1 MQSAATDPDRLALLE
16 DERRFLLTSLAD
28 LEREHEAGDL
38 DDGDYQTLKDGY
50 TQRAAAVLR
59 AIDEGRRAQ
68 PPRPPRNWP
77 RTLLVVGA
85 VVVVAVGLG
94 VAVARFAG
102 QRLPGQTVSG
112 GISEDTNSRL
122 AQARALLG
130 TDPAAAFEQ
139 YRQITLTDPDNAEAK
154 TYVGWLAAIQLSQNG
169 TPEQVREAAL
179 VLDEAIALDP
189 DRADAYCFKAV
200 VHFRFLD
207 DAATAQPAIERCAAL
222 DPPAQVA
229 ELVGGLGA
237 EIEAALASGPTRPP
251 RPDRQDLVF
260 RRTAPRTGGD
270 RCAAGTPFARSS
282 YQ

>member
-1 MQSAATDPDRLALLE
+1 MRPATTDPDRLALLE

-50 TQRAAAVLR
+50 TQRAATVLR
-59 AIDEGRRAQ
+59 AIDEGRRAE

-77 RTLLVVGA
+77 RTLLVLGA

-130 TDPAAAFEQ
+130 TDPVAAFDL
-139 YRQITLTDPDNAEAK
+139 YREVTVTDPDNAEAR
-154 TYVGWLAAIQLSQNG
+154 TYVGWLAAIQLSRNG
-169 TPEQVREAAL
+169 TPEQVRRAAL

-200 VHFRFLD
+200 VHFRFLG
-207 DAATAQPAIERCAAL
+207 DAATAQPALARCIAL
-222 DPPAQVA
+222 DPPAEVAGQVQ
-229 ELVGGLGA
+229 GLA
-237 EIEAALASGPTRPP
+237 ADIEAALAAVPTTT
-251 RPDRQDLVF
+251 
-260 RRTAPRTGGD
+260 TAP
-270 RCAAGTPFARSS
+270 
-282 YQ
+282 

>member
-77 RTLLVVGA
+77 RTLLVVGT

-139 YRQITLTDPDNAEAK
+139 YRADH
-154 TYVGWLAAIQLSQNG
+154 V
-169 TPEQVREAAL
+169 
-179 VLDEAIALDP
+179 
-189 DRADAYCFKAV
+189 DR
-200 VHFRFLD
+200 
-207 DAATAQPAIERCAAL
+207 
-222 DPPAQVA
+222 
-229 ELVGGLGA
+229 
-237 EIEAALASGPTRPP
+237 SGQRGS
-251 RPDRQDLVF
+251 QDL
-260 RRTAPRTGGD
+260 RRL
-270 RCAAGTPFARSS
+270 AGRHPAVPERDAGAGS
-282 YQ
+282 

>member
-1 MQSAATDPDRLALLE
+1 MPPAATDPDRLALLE

-68 PPRPPRNWP
+68 PSRPPRNWP

-130 TDPAAAFEQ
+130 TDPAAAFER
-139 YRQITLTDPDNAEAK
+139 YRQITLSDPDNAEAK

-207 DAATAQPAIERCAAL
+207 DAEAAQPALERCAAL
-222 DPPAQVA
+222 DPPTQVA
-229 ELVGGLGA
+229 GLVEGLAA
-237 EIEAALASGPTRPP
+237 EIEAALATGPTTTT
-251 RPDRQDLVF
+251 
-260 RRTAPRTGGD
+260 TAP
-270 RCAAGTPFARSS
+270 
-282 YQ
+282 

>member
-28 LEREHEAGDL
+28 LEREHDAGDL

-68 PPRPPRNWP
+68 PSQPPRNWP

-85 VVVVAVGLG
+85 IAVVAVGLG

-139 YRQITLTDPDNAEAK
+139 YREVMETDPDNAEAT
-154 TYVGWLAAIQLSQNG
+154 TYVGWLAAIQLQGSG
-169 TPEQVREAAL
+169 TPEDTRRAAG

-207 DAATAQPAIERCAAL
+207 DAATAQPAIERCLAL
-222 DPPAQVA
+222 DPPTQVA
-229 ELVGGLGA
+229 GLVEGLAA
-237 EIEAALASGPTRPP
+237 EIETALASGPTTTT
-251 RPDRQDLVF
+251 
-260 RRTAPRTGGD
+260 TAP
-270 RCAAGTPFARSS
+270 
-282 YQ
+282 